1 MSALQSGQVSQLLL
15 PFLQLGEDTLDA
27 FEKGLSKAIETDLLA
42 MTVKQGDPAAFE
54 YLRPSSLEEA
64 LQYLADLGEDAKIM
78 SGGQSLIPVLN
89 MRLST
94 PKYLIDI
101 GRVEDLSYIREE
113 DGYLVIGALTK
124 HRDVEFSPL
133 VRKLCP
139 LLIEAVRWI
148 GHPQIRLRGTIGGS
162 IAHADPS
169 AELPCV
175 IAALRGEIVIA
186 HADGEETVTPDE
198 FFLTYL
204 LTSLQPDQMIKEL
217 RFPILPETAGYEFTE
232 VSRRHGDFALV
243 EIAAVIDLDE
253 NNEITLARLAAG
265 GANPVPCVLEDAEE
279 FLIGKEPTDEVL
291 EEASVLASE
300 QVEPDSDLH
309 GSVEYRRSLVKALT
323 KRALQTALKRA
334 GGTKG

>member
-1 MSALQSGQVSQLLL
+1 M
-15 PFLQLGEDTLDA
+15 
-27 FEKGLSKAIETDLLA
+27 
-42 MTVKQGDPAAFE
+42 
-54 YLRPSSLEEA
+54 
-64 LQYLADLGEDAKIM
+64 
-78 SGGQSLIPVLN
+78 
-89 MRLST
+89 
-94 PKYLIDI
+94 
-101 GRVEDLSYIREE
+101 
-113 DGYLVIGALTK
+113 
-124 HRDVEFSPL
+124 
-133 VRKLCP
+133 
-139 LLIEAVRWI
+139 
-148 GHPQIRLRGTIGGS
+148 
-162 IAHADPS
+162 
-169 AELPCV
+169 
-175 IAALRGEIVIA
+175 
-186 HADGEETVTPDE
+186 
-198 FFLTYL
+198 